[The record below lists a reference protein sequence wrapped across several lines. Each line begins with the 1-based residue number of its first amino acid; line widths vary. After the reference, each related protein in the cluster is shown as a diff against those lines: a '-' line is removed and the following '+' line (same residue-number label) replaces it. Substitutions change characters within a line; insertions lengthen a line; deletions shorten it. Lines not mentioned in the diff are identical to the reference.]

1 VSAEVTV
8 VDDPAGPAS
17 ELLAEAA
24 GKGGHV
30 VITGGSTPRAAYE
43 RAAGLLDDWSA
54 VELWF
59 SDERCVPPEHEHSNY
74 GMVKRALLD
83 RIEGRAPGVHRM
95 EGELGPH
102 AGAERY
108 EEEIA
113 AAGFGDSLPAFDLMI
128 LGLGPDA
135 HVCSLFPRDPALGE
149 RERCAVGVET
159 PGMAPLVSR
168 ITLTLPV
175 VNAARRI
182 VVLVTGEDK
191 AEAVRRA
198 FSGPPDPSA
207 PGSLVRPE
215 SGSLELLLDPAAA
228 SLLED
233 VA

>member
-1 VSAEVTV
+1 VRAELTV

-30 VITGGSTPRAAYE
+30 VITGGSSPRTAYE

-74 GMVKRALLD
+74 GMVKAALLD

-95 EGELGPH
+95 QGELGPEQ
-102 AGAERY
+102 GAARY
-108 EEEIA
+108 EEEIG
-113 AAGFGDSLPAFDLMI
+113 AAGFGEASPAFDLML

-135 HVCSLFPRDPALGE
+135 HVCSLFPGHDALGE
-149 RERCAVGVET
+149 RERAVVGVDT

-175 VNAARRI
+175 VNAARRV

-198 FSGPPDPSA
+198 FGDAPDPSA

-228 SLLED
+228 SRLEG
-233 VA
+233 AR